1 MSACPAMQ
9 QLKNV
14 CMKPSHTYL
23 QEINPVPQAGSDGD
37 TSSGGDAGDVA
48 QGPEMEPDIAEVS
61 VS

>member
-1 MSACPAMQ
+1 
-9 QLKNV
+9 
-14 CMKPSHTYL
+14 MKPSHTYL

-37 TSSGGDAGDVA
+37 TCSGGDAGDVA